1 MNKLFV
7 LDTNNL
13 VSAFLIEG
21 TITAQAMDKAVVL
34 GQLVFSDA
42 TMNEFVEVLF
52 RKNSTNIL

>member
-34 GQLVFSDA
+34 GQLIFSDA
-42 TMNEFVEVLF
+42 TINEFVEVLF
-52 RKNSTNIL
+52 